1 MKTQKLLVIVVS
13 VCLMAFFNVSSFAK
27 TDKKTQNID
36 FYAIASALEDAGL
49 EVVET
54 EENSLKFIAPNGE
67 EVKIKSNHNEV
78 VETEENSLKFFA
90 PNGEEV
96 KIKSNHM
103 RKKVTVTVD
112 GNKEIMLDAND
123 LTATQQQENDINLV
137 ECIILALEIYGLRLD
152 LCEFD
157 TAGVD
162 LLCVP
167 EATFGFALNIL
178 RCVQFIGD
186 PI

>member
-1 MKTQKLLVIVVS
+1 MKTQKLFVIVAS
-13 VCLMAFFNVSSFAK
+13 VCLMAFFTVSSFAETYK
-27 TDKKTQNID
+27 YKKTRIVDID
-36 FYAIASALEDAGL
+36 AIANALEDAGL

-54 EENSLKFIAPNGE
+54 KKNSFKFIAPNGE
-67 EVKIKSNHNEV
+67 AVKIKLNH
-78 VETEENSLKFFA
+78 K
-90 PNGEEV
+90 
-96 KIKSNHM
+96 

-123 LTATQQQENDINLV
+123 LTAIQQQENDINLV

-157 TAGVD
+157 TAGLD

-167 EATFGFALNIL
+167 EATFGLALDIL